1 MDKSNYTTEAKKNQ
15 HLTDEERHEIEVRY
29 NKDHWGIYKIAQHL
43 GRAYNTIKAEIAR
56 GTVADKK
63 GKHVRYRSDRGKEVY
78 QIHRQSCRRKYRCM
92 KTSRFLRFV
101 VRMFRQKGWSLDA
114 CVGYAL
120 TSGKFRRDEIV
131 CTKTLYNYVA
141 LGLLSIRNIDL
152 PEKLS
157 RNTKGAKDRENKRN
171 LGTSIEER
179 PEIVESRTEFGHWE
193 IDSVLGKKG
202 EDEPIVMTLTERMT
216 RYSLWIK
223 ARNHTAEAIQ
233 EALESVLAHFG
244 ERVGQVF
251 KTITADNGSEFAQ
264 LHTLET
270 GETKVYFTHP
280 YSSWEKG
287 TNECHNRML
296 RRFLPKSRSITGYSA
311 EDILFF
317 GDMINGLPRKILR
330 YRTPEQLFEQHL
342 DFVYAI

>member
-1 MDKSNYTTEAKKNQ
+1 
-15 HLTDEERHEIEVRY
+15 VRY
-29 NKDHWGIYKIAQHL
+29 NKDQWGIYKIAKHL

-56 GTVADKK
+56 GTVADKN

-78 QIHRQSCRRKYRCM
+78 QIHCQAYIRKDRCM
-92 KTSRFLRFV
+92 KTSRFLQFV
-101 VRMFRQKGWSLDA
+101 VHMFQQKGLSLDA

-120 TSGKFRRDEIV
+120 ASGKIQRDEIV
-131 CTKTLYNYVA
+131 CTKMLYNYVA

-157 RNTKGAKDRENKRN
+157 RNTKTAKDRANKRN
-171 LGTSIEER
+171 LVTSIEER
-179 PEIVESRTEFGHWE
+179 PEIVEFRTTEFGHWE

-202 EDEPIVMTLTERMT
+202 EEEPIVMTLTEWMT

-223 ARNHTAEAIQ
+223 ARNYTAEAIQ
-233 EALESVLAHFG
+233 EAQEEVLVQFG

-264 LHTLET
+264 LHTLEP
-270 GETKVYFTHP
+270 GKTKVYFTHP

-287 TNECHNRML
+287 INECHNRML
-296 RRFLPKSRSITGYSA
+296 RRLLPKGKSITGYSV
-311 EDILFF
+311 EDILFSV
-317 GDMINGLPRKILR
+317 
-330 YRTPEQLFEQHL
+330 T
-342 DFVYAI
+342 

>member
-1 MDKSNYTTEAKKNQ
+1 MDKTNYTTETKKKQ

-29 NKDHWGIYKIAQHL
+29 NKDHWGIYRISKQL

-56 GTVADKK
+56 GTASDKN
-63 GKHVRYRSDRGKEVY
+63 GKHVRYKADRGKAVY
-78 QIHRQSCRRKYRCM
+78 RANRQSCTRKYRCM
-92 KTSRFLRFV
+92 KTRRFLQFV

-120 TSGKFRRDEIV
+120 ESGMFRRDEIV

-141 LGLLSIRNIDL
+141 LGLLPIKNIDL

-157 RNTKGAKDRENKRN
+157 RNTKTAKDRENRRN
-171 LGTSIEER
+171 MGTSIEER
-179 PEIVESRTEFGHWE
+179 PGIVEFRTEFGHWE

-202 EDEPIVMTLTERMT
+202 EDEPIVMTLVERMT
-216 RYSLWIK
+216 RYSIWIK
-223 ARNHTAEAIQ
+223 ARNRTAETIQ
-233 EALESVLAHFG
+233 EVLIETMKQFG
-244 ERVGQVF
+244 ERAGQVF
-251 KTITADNGSEFAQ
+251 KSITADNGSEFAE
-264 LHTLET
+264 LHTLEN

-280 YSSWEKG
+280 YSSFEKG

-296 RRFLPKSRSITGYSA
+296 WRFLPKGRSITGYSV

-317 GDMINGLPRKILR
+317 SDMINGLPRKILG
-330 YRTPEQLFEQHL
+330 YRTPEQLFERQL